1 MKCHVWIALS
11 TPDSSTA
18 CWLRWGGLSVVLPI
32 RYNSSSWY
40 VKLEKW
46 LQSRWYR
53 RFIVGY

>member
-32 RYNSSSWY
+32 RYNSSSRLDY
-40 VKLEKW
+40 SF
-46 LQSRWYR
+46 LQ
-53 RFIVGY
+53 GTET